1 MRKRNW
7 QSALGASVLAVSMLA
22 GCSSGGNGN
31 GGANEEAAAQSSAG
45 TGQAFE
51 NMELEVAVFQGGY
64 GREYWDGIA
73 ESFMA
78 DHPGTKI
85 NITASPK
92 IADIVRPKIVAG
104 NPPDFMYISGSDNTP
119 LLDGLIKDKA
129 LLDLTDLFE
138 EPAEEGGEPLKFR
151 ILPGVLGS
159 PSISPYGDGKIY
171 LAPFNFG
178 VMGLWYNKTLFDN
191 KGIQVPKT
199 WDELFA
205 LNSTAKENNRALFTY
220 QGLYPGYLE
229 EMIVPAIYSV
239 GGQQALDQFFNY
251 DPEFW
256 KSDTFKEVWG
266 NLERISTEDNALMK
280 GTVALNHT
288 QAQTAFMQGQAMF
301 IPNGTWFEDE
311 MKDAPREDNFQF
323 GFLGVPAV
331 KSGDPVMA
339 LTSVEQMVIPA
350 KAKNPELAKEFL
362 KYLYSEKSVK
372 LNAEKSKAVMAVKGA
387 PDLAKSFI
395 SETTYNVYKAVDNGM
410 MAVAGTFKPVAK
422 GSKYNPSEEVYSPIS
437 SLMNKQL
444 TLEQYGDKMYK
455 IYTSIQEELANSD
468 SK

>member
-1 MRKRNW
+1 MRKRKW
-7 QSALGASVLAVSMLA
+7 LKAIGASVLAASMLA
-22 GCSSGGNGN
+22 GCGTSSN
-31 GGANEEAAAQSSAG
+31 GGSEPNGAAG
-45 TGQAFE
+45 EGQPYE

-119 LLDGLIKDKA
+119 ILDGLIKDHA
-129 LLDLTDLFE
+129 LLDLTELFN
-138 EPAEEGGEPLKFR
+138 EPAAEGGEALKEK
-151 ILPGVLGS
+151 ILPGVLES

-171 LAPFNFG
+171 LAPFNYG
-178 VMGLWYNKTLFDN
+178 VMGLWYNKALFDG
-191 KGIQVPKT
+191 KGIKAPAT
-199 WDELFA
+199 WDEWFQ
-205 LNSTAKENNRALFTY
+205 LNAAAKENSRALFTY

-239 GGQQALDQFFNY
+239 GGQEALDQFFNY

-256 KSDTFKEVWG
+256 KSEAFTTVWG
-266 NLERISTEDNALMK
+266 NLERIASEDNALMK

-311 MKDAPREDNFQF
+311 MKDAPREDGFQF
-323 GFLGVPAV
+323 GFLGVPAF
-331 KSGDPVMA
+331 KSGDPVLA
-339 LTSVEQMVIPA
+339 LTNVEQMVIPA

-362 KYLYSEKSVK
+362 KYVYTDKSVQ

-387 PDLAKSFI
+387 PDLAKSSL

-437 SLMNKQL
+437 SLMNKQM
-444 TLEQYGDKMYK
+444 TLEQYGSKMYE
-455 IYTSIQEELANSD
+455 IYTDIQAELTQSGTE
-468 SK
+468 S